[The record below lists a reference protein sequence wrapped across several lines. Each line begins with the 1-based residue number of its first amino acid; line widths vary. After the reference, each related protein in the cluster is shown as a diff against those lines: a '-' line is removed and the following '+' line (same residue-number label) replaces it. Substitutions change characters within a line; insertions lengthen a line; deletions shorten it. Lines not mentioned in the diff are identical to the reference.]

1 MKKKLF
7 IAALVLSSL
16 SVQSFAQE
24 SEDTPKTKK
33 EEKVIIRKSGKGKKL
48 EKTTVI
54 VDEDK
59 ITVNG
64 EPIEQSSN
72 DKKNTKQKR
81 ITVMVDGDNITING
95 KPVDKMSDEDIK
107 VLKGSADHL
116 GLVAPYMKKLRR
128 FNAPTP
134 PNPPK
139 APEFLE
145 DFEGTIE
152 GNFDLGDMP
161 MNKAL
166 LGVVTAIDDKGAKI
180 STVSKESAAEK
191 AGLQKDDIITK
202 IDDYK
207 IETSDDLVEAIG
219 KLNPEDKVTIT
230 YLRDGKTKT
239 TTATLGKNEM
249 QKERVFKFDDMGE
262 MPMEIFPFGDGN
274 SKGNFKMLIK
284 TNKPKLGI
292 KIQDVEEGTGVKV
305 LEVDE
310 NTPAAKAGLQKD
322 DVISEINGEA
332 IKTVD
337 DLKEKTKNLKE
348 GETYKVKFSRN
359 GATQTADIKFPKKL
373 KTADL

>member
-1 MKKKLF
+1 MKKKIIVSSIILF
-7 IAALVLSSL
+7 ALTAKV
-16 SVQSFAQE
+16 FAQE
-24 SEDTPKTKK
+24 NEDAPKVKK
-33 EEKVIIRKSGKGKKL
+33 EEKVIIKKSGKGKKS
-48 EKTTVI
+48 EATTVI
-54 VDEDK
+54 VDDDK
-59 ITVNG
+59 IIVNG
-64 EPIEQSSN
+64 EPIEQPSD
-72 DKKNTKQKR
+72 DKKGIKQKR

-95 KPVDKMSDEDIK
+95 KPVDKMTDEDIM

-134 PNPPK
+134 PN
-139 APEFLE
+139 APEALE
-145 DFEGTIE
+145 DFEGTME

-166 LGVVTAIDDKGAKI
+166 LGVVTAKDDKGAKI

-202 IDDYK
+202 INDYK

-219 KLNPEDKVTIT
+219 KHNPEDKVTIT

-249 QKERVFKFDDMGE
+249 QRERVFKFDNME
-262 MPMEIFPFGDGN
+262 NMPMEMFPFEQGKSNGD
-274 SKGNFKMLIK
+274 FKMLLR
-284 TNKPKLGI
+284 TNKPKMGI

-305 LEVDE
+305 LDVDE
-310 NTPAAKAGLQKD
+310 NTPASKAGLQKD
-322 DVISEINGEA
+322 DIINEMNGEA

-348 GETYKVKFSRN
+348 GETYKLKFMRN
-359 GATQTADIKFPKKL
+359 GVSQTADIKFPKKL

>member
-1 MKKKLF
+1 MKKKIF
-7 IAALVLSSL
+7 VSAIALIGLTA
-16 SVQSFAQE
+16 QSFAQE
-24 SEDTPKTKK
+24 NEDAPKAKK
-33 EEKVIIRKSGKGKKL
+33 EEKVIIKKTGKGKKA

-54 VDEDK
+54 VDDDK

-64 EPIEQSSN
+64 EPVEQSSD
-72 DKKNTKQKR
+72 DKRATKQKR

-95 KPVDKMSDEDIK
+95 KPVDKMTDEDIR

-134 PNPPK
+134 PTPPN
-139 APEFLE
+139 APDFLE

-166 LGVVTAIDDKGAKI
+166 LGVVTAKDEKGAKI

-202 IDDYK
+202 INDYK
-207 IETSDDLVEAIG
+207 IETSDDLVQAIG
-219 KLNPEDKVTIT
+219 KHNPEDKVTVT

-239 TTATLGKNEM
+239 ATATLGKNEM
-249 QKERVFKFDDMGE
+249 QKERVFKFDNME
-262 MPMEIFPFGDGN
+262 NMPMEMFPFGQGESNGD
-274 SKGNFKMLIK
+274 FKMLLR
-284 TNKPKLGI
+284 TNKPKMGI
-292 KIQDVEEGTGVKV
+292 KIQDVEEGSGVKI

-310 NTPAAKAGLQKD
+310 NTPASKAGLQKD
-322 DVISEINGEA
+322 DVISEINGEP

-348 GETYKVKFSRN
+348 GETYKVKFTRN
-359 GATQTADIKFPKKL
+359 GVAQTADIKFPKKL